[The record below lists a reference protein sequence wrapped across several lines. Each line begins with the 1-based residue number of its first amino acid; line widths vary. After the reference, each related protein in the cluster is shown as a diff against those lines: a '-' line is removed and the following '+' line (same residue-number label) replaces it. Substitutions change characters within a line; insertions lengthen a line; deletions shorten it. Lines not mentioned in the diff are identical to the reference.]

1 MVVLL
6 AVLARAVTASRLQRF
21 ARELVALYWDSGVAN
36 DIPALAWFLLSSL
49 VPLALGITALAAVA
63 LGDYAKAQALSV
75 RISNVLPKDI
85 HDQLVTLILRTKEQS
100 PLLIAASII
109 GMVWVSSGAVGV
121 IERCLLRL
129 LARPSEGVV
138 RGKLRNLGLAAV
150 VTVVIMLMVAV
161 ATAGTDLVA
170 RLNVNPTAIR
180 LAVPLISLALTT
192 LLCGAVF
199 RALAGESLRWRA
211 AWAGAAVSAL
221 ILNITPTAA
230 GYYLRLVAGRTPVE
244 LFLCSPVFCSPAT
257 SPHSGCCSAPVSPRV
272 CSYANSC
279 TADSAPVDRAQKGF
293 AAPQAI
299 AETAPAATSL
309 PKETRTSARGRRTIR
324 S

>member
-1 MVVLL
+1 MVVLF
-6 AVLARAVTASRLQRF
+6 AVLAQAVTPSRLRRF
-21 ARELVALYWDSGVAN
+21 ARELVGLYWDSGVAN
-36 DIPALAWFLLSSL
+36 DVPALAWFLLSSL

-75 RISNVLPKDI
+75 RTAQVLPKDI
-85 HDQLVTLILRTKEQS
+85 RDQLVLLILRTKEQS

-150 VTVVIMLMVAV
+150 VTVMIMLMVAV
-161 ATAGTDLVA
+161 ATAGTDLVG

-180 LAVPLISLALTT
+180 LAVPLISLASTT
-192 LLCGAVF
+192 LLCGAVL
-199 RALAGESLRWRA
+199 RALAGEALRWRS
-211 AWAGAAVSAL
+211 AWAGAAVSAV

-244 LFLCSPVFCSPAT
+244 VFLVLAGVLITCYLAAFGLLFGAGVA
-257 SPHSGCCSAPVSPRV
+257 ARV
-272 CSYANSC
+272 
-279 TADSAPVDRAQKGF
+279 QLG
-293 AAPQAI
+293 QQ
-299 AETAPAATSL
+299 L
-309 PKETRTSARGRRTIR
+309 HG
-324 S
+324 

>member
-1 MVVLL
+1 MGAVVLF
-6 AVLARAVTASRLQRF
+6 AVLAQAMTASRVRRF
-21 ARELVALYWDSGVAN
+21 ARELVGLYWDSGVAN
-36 DIPALAWFLLSSL
+36 DVPALAWFLLSSL

-85 HDQLVTLILRTKEQS
+85 RDQLVLLILRTKEQS

-129 LARPSEGVV
+129 LARPSQGVV

-161 ATAGTDLVA
+161 ATAGTDFVG
-170 RLNVNPTAIR
+170 RLDVDPTAIR
-180 LAVPLISLALTT
+180 LAIPLISLALTT
-192 LLCGAVF
+192 LLCGAVL
-199 RALAGESLRWRA
+199 RALAGEALRWRA

-244 LFLCSPVFCSPAT
+244 LFLMLAGVLFTCYLAAFGLLLGTGVA
-257 SPHSGCCSAPVSPRV
+257 A
-272 CSYANSC
+272 
-279 TADSAPVDRAQKGF
+279 RAQ
-293 AAPQAI
+293 P
-299 AETAPAATSL
+299 
-309 PKETRTSARGRRTIR
+309 GRQLDR
-324 S
+324 

>member
-1 MVVLL
+1 VGVVVPF
-6 AVLARAVTASRLQRF
+6 AVLARAVTAARLRRF
-21 ARELVALYWDSGVAN
+21 ARELVGLYWDSGVAN
-36 DIPALAWFLLSSL
+36 DVPALAWFLLSSL
-49 VPLALGITALAAVA
+49 VPLALGITALASVA

-75 RISNVLPKDI
+75 RISNVLPEDI
-85 HDQLVTLILRTKEQS
+85 RDQIVLLILRTKEQS

-129 LARPSEGVV
+129 LTRPGEGAV

-161 ATAGTDLVA
+161 ATAGTDLVG

-199 RALAGESLRWRA
+199 RALAGEALRWRA
-211 AWAGAAVSAL
+211 AWTGAAVSAL

-244 LFLCSPVFCSPAT
+244 LFLMLAGVLFTCYLAAFGLLLGAGVA
-257 SPHSGCCSAPVSPRV
+257 A
-272 CSYANSC
+272 
-279 TADSAPVDRAQKGF
+279 RAQLG
-293 AAPQAI
+293 QQ
-299 AETAPAATSL
+299 L
-309 PKETRTSARGRRTIR
+309 HG
-324 S
+324 

>member
-1 MVVLL
+1 VEVVVLF
-6 AVLARAVTASRLQRF
+6 AVPEQAVTASRLRRF
-21 ARELVALYWDSGVAN
+21 ARELIGLYWDSGVTN
-36 DIPALAWFLLSSL
+36 DVPALAWFLLSSL
-49 VPLALGITALAAVA
+49 VPLALGITALAAVV

-75 RISNVLPKDI
+75 RISEVLPKDI
-85 HDQLVTLILRTKEQS
+85 RDQLVLLILRTKEQS
-100 PLLIAASII
+100 PLLIAGSII

-129 LARPSEGVV
+129 LARPSQGVV

-161 ATAGTDLVA
+161 ATAGTGLVG

-199 RALAGESLRWRA
+199 RALAGEALQWRA

-244 LFLCSPVFCSPAT
+244 LFLMLAGVLFTCYLAAFGLLLGTGVA
-257 SPHSGCCSAPVSPRV
+257 A
-272 CSYANSC
+272 
-279 TADSAPVDRAQKGF
+279 RAQLG
-293 AAPQAI
+293 QQ
-299 AETAPAATSL
+299 L
-309 PKETRTSARGRRTIR
+309 HR
-324 S
+324 

>member
-1 MVVLL
+1 M
-6 AVLARAVTASRLQRF
+6 TASRLRRF
-21 ARELVALYWDSGVAN
+21 ARELVGLYWDSGVAN
-36 DIPALAWFLLSSL
+36 DIPALAWFLLASL

-85 HDQLVTLILRTKEQS
+85 RDQIVLLILRTKEQS

-138 RGKLRNLGLAAV
+138 RGKLRNLGLALV

-161 ATAGTDLVA
+161 ATAGTNLVG

-199 RALAGESLRWRA
+199 RALAGEALRWRA
-211 AWAGAAVSAL
+211 AWAGAAVSAV

-244 LFLCSPVFCSPAT
+244 LFLILAGVLFTCYLAALGLLLGTGVA
-257 SPHSGCCSAPVSPRV
+257 ARV
-272 CSYANSC
+272 QLGQQLNAER
-279 TADSAPVDRAQKGF
+279 PVDPQGRAD
-293 AAPQAI
+293 P
-299 AETAPAATSL
+299 
-309 PKETRTSARGRRTIR
+309 R
-324 S
+324 

>member
-1 MVVLL
+1 MGVVVLL
-6 AVLARAVTASRLQRF
+6 AILARAVTASRLRRF
-21 ARELVALYWDSGVAN
+21 ARELVGLYWDSGVAN
-36 DIPALAWFLLSSL
+36 DVPALAWFLLSSL
-49 VPLALGITALAAVA
+49 VPLALGITALASVA

-75 RISNVLPKDI
+75 RISHVLPKDVR
-85 HDQLVTLILRTKEQS
+85 DQLVLLILRTKEQS

-129 LARPSEGVV
+129 LARPSQGVV

-161 ATAGTDLVA
+161 ATAGTDLVG
-170 RLNVNPTAIR
+170 RLNVDPTAIR

-199 RALAGESLRWRA
+199 RALAGEALRWRA

-244 LFLCSPVFCSPAT
+244 LFLMLAGVLFTCYLAAFGLLLGAGVA
-257 SPHSGCCSAPVSPRV
+257 A
-272 CSYANSC
+272 
-279 TADSAPVDRAQKGF
+279 RAQLG
-293 AAPQAI
+293 QQ
-299 AETAPAATSL
+299 L
-309 PKETRTSARGRRTIR
+309 HG
-324 S
+324 

>member
-1 MVVLL
+1 M
-6 AVLARAVTASRLQRF
+6 TASRLRRF
-21 ARELVALYWDSGVAN
+21 TRELVGLYWDSGVAN
-36 DIPALAWFLLSSL
+36 DVPALAWFLLSSL

-63 LGDYAKAQALSV
+63 LGDYTKAQALSV
-75 RISNVLPKDI
+75 RISKVLPKDV
-85 HDQLVTLILRTKEQS
+85 HDQIVALILRTKEQS

-150 VTVVIMLMVAV
+150 VTVVIMLMVSV

-199 RALAGESLRWRA
+199 RVLAGEALRWRA
-211 AWAGAAVSAL
+211 ACAGAGVSAV

-244 LFLCSPVFCSPAT
+244 LFLMLAGVLFTCYLAALGLLLGTGVAARAQVGQQL
-257 SPHSGCCSAPVSPRV
+257 H
-272 CSYANSC
+272 
-279 TADSAPVDRAQKGF
+279 ADSAPVDRAEKGS
-293 AAPQAI
+293 
-299 AETAPAATSL
+299 TAS
-309 PKETRTSARGRRTIR
+309 
-324 S
+324 

>member
-1 MVVLL
+1 M
-6 AVLARAVTASRLQRF
+6 TASRLRRF
-21 ARELVALYWDSGVAN
+21 ARELVGLYWDSGVAN
-36 DIPALAWFLLSSL
+36 DVPALAWFLLSSL

-85 HDQLVTLILRTKEQS
+85 RDQIVLLILRTKEQS

-138 RGKLRNLGLAAV
+138 RGKLRNLGLALV

-161 ATAGTDLVA
+161 ATAGTDLVG
-170 RLNVNPTAIR
+170 RLHVNPTAIR

-199 RALAGESLRWRA
+199 RALAGEALRWRA

-244 LFLCSPVFCSPAT
+244 LFLMLAGVLFTCYLAALGLLLGTGVA
-257 SPHSGCCSAPVSPRV
+257 A
-272 CSYANSC
+272 
-279 TADSAPVDRAQKGF
+279 RAQLG
-293 AAPQAI
+293 QQ
-299 AETAPAATSL
+299 L
-309 PKETRTSARGRRTIR
+309 HR
-324 S
+324 